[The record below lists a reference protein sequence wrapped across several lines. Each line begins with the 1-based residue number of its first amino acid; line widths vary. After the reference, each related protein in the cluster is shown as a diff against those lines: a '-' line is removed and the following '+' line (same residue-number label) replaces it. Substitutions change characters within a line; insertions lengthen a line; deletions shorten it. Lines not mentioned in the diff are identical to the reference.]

1 MRYLA
6 VLSICAAALTGCGSH
21 ARRATPEP
29 TNSRVERCVDRLVA
43 GSNAPS
49 AGKELLRSYARD
61 TYCHRFEQKGWIY
74 EDGALKLAAQHSL
87 VSGGTCAEGV
97 VGQPAKVVPC
107 KLKRSSSG
115 VLTIDCGML
124 RFVRRSE
131 VRNYLRRL
139 EAGGPVACEENI
151 PLAKLGV
158 P

>member
-1 MRYLA
+1 M
-6 VLSICAAALTGCGSH
+6 
-21 ARRATPEP
+21 
-29 TNSRVERCVDRLVA
+29 
-43 GSNAPS
+43 
-49 AGKELLRSYARD
+49 
-61 TYCHRFEQKGWIY
+61 
-74 EDGALKLAAQHSL
+74 
-87 VSGGTCAEGV
+87 SGGTCAEGV

-107 KLKRSSSG
+107 KLERSSNG

-139 EAGGPVACEENI
+139 QAGGPVACEEDI

>member
-1 MRYLA
+1 
-6 VLSICAAALTGCGSH
+6 
-21 ARRATPEP
+21 
-29 TNSRVERCVDRLVA
+29 
-43 GSNAPS
+43 
-49 AGKELLRSYARD
+49 
-61 TYCHRFEQKGWIY
+61 
-74 EDGALKLAAQHSL
+74 
-87 VSGGTCAEGV
+87 
-97 VGQPAKVVPC
+97 VVPC

-115 VLTIDCGML
+115 VLTIDCGII